1 MNRPKGQ
8 TRICLKILGF
18 GFIRLFVS
26 KRLVSSFLRIQETSL
41 FVSKASLF
49 VSKSPSLRLGSPL
62 FDANQAL
69 GRWKGRHR
77 RSRVEAPLTRHAR
90 EDADRERKEA
100 DKRAQVQRKQAE
112 KAAAAAAAVA
122 ARGRQ
127 GRGRGRGGGR
137 APVARRASSRNKA
150 PEPRVEPPPQ
160 PSPQPSAPQRSA
172 PRQSTA
178 AESPP
183 RSKRALETPPSLALM
198 KRQLAGMR
206 RAQHLLD
213 AAGLMRMGELE
224 YDIAQRESK
233 MARSGQ

>member
-1 MNRPKGQ
+1 MLED
-8 TRICLKILGF
+8 TRIWIY
-18 GFIRLFVS
+18 
-26 KRLVSSFLRIQETSL
+26 SSLRIQETSL
-41 FVSKASLF
+41 FVSSYPRDESLRF
-49 VSKSPSLRLGSPL
+49 QSQSLRLQEPVSSSRSPL

-160 PSPQPSAPQRSA
+160 PPPQPSPQPSAPQRSA

-183 RSKRALETPPSLALM
+183 RSKRAPETPPSLALM

-233 MARSGQ
+233 MARSSQ